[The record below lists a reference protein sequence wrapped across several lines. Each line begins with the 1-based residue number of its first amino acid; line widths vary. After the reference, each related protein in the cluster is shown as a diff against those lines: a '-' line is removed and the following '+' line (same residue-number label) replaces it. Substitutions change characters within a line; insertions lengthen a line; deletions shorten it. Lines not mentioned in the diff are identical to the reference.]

1 MKNSLLPALLLL
13 FIGLSSP
20 VHAAAPSGGPLNI
33 LITYRSQPADRPAF
47 RTYLLTEHRV
57 QLDKLRREGVLTN
70 YQILF
75 NPVVSAGTWDAMLIL
90 GFPHYAD
97 TQRWKDIERTM
108 PGGLTAKGLRL
119 AKPVDT
125 YAADLSWSGKSD
137 IPADESSSVY
147 YVIPYEYNAL
157 DTYRKYVDAYVIPQ
171 VNGWMRKGTLAGYR
185 IYMHRFPVGPT
196 WDALFVYQ
204 YRDLESF
211 GHRDEVIAEV
221 RKTLVDDPLWKMYSD
236 IKQTLRTETEN
247 TTTEALVTSH

>member
-1 MKNSLLPALLLL
+1 MKTSLLVVVVLVV
-13 FIGLSSP
+13 LSVSGP
-20 VHAAAPSGGPLNI
+20 LHAAAAGGGALNI

-47 RTYLLTEHRV
+47 RTYLLTEYRA
-57 QLDKLRREGVLTN
+57 QLDELRRKGVLTD

-75 NPVVSAGTWDAMLIL
+75 NPFVSSVTWDAMLVL

-97 TQRWKDIERTM
+97 TQRWREIERTH

-125 YAADLSWSGKSD
+125 YAADLSWSGESD
-137 IPADESSSVY
+137 SPADPGSSVY

-171 VNGWMRKGTLAGYR
+171 VKGWMRQGTLAGYR
-185 IYMHRFPVGPT
+185 IFMHRFPVGPT
-196 WDALFVYQ
+196 WDALFIYQ

-236 IKQTLRTETEN
+236 IKQSLRTETEN